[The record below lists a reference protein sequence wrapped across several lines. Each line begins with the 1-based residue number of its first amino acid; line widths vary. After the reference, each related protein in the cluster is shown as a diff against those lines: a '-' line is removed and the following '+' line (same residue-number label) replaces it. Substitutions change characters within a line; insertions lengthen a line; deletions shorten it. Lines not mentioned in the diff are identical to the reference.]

1 MLLHLQAGILGK
13 AVGSAIAPPYLLCRS
28 RAALWLAWAIL
39 GIASRPFGQD
49 FFCFVAGK
57 VTEVM
62 SDADAEMFVDVPE
75 RPRND
80 IEVTVPSEEC
90 TDDASWADRVENGE
104 SHMDHGAQAT
114 YPFHLLSEVNAFD
127 GVLPQNRL
135 GELSESE
142 RLRLFRLNGVPS
154 QPCTARFSLPDV
166 SVDSNRIM
174 EEVVSTGVERKFVK
188 CIQRFRLGMV
198 EVTFARKADCDLFL
212 SKAAIPSSR
221 RPSFFGRPAR
231 TSSIFVTIRDAPWEL
246 SDNLITDRLNQYGTV
261 LSCRRAF
268 NQALL
273 PEKIHDGRR
282 VVRMLLHR
290 DIPCFMKFGPF
301 LVRVFYPGK
310 PKLCW
315 KCASPDHIG
324 RECPSQY
331 CFNCEKKKMAT
342 LLTIVSI
349 ILNVLYA
356 NRRTTWQ
363 LTARQT
369 GANEHWLREH
379 WPEQKI
385 QNQNQ
390 NQNRRLIWKR
400 MRLLMNQQRPK
411 TLKIHKIHKIKNPY
425 PRTIRRAIHQRRRR

>member
-1 MLLHLQAGILGK
+1 M
-13 AVGSAIAPPYLLCRS
+13 
-28 RAALWLAWAIL
+28 
-39 GIASRPFGQD
+39 
-49 FFCFVAGK
+49 
-57 VTEVM
+57 TEVM
-62 SDADAEMFVDVPE
+62 TGADAKMFVDVPD

-80 IEVTVPSEEC
+80 IEVTLPSEQR
-90 TDDASWADRVENGE
+90 TGDASWADRVENGE

-114 YPFHLLSEVNAFD
+114 YPSHLVSEVNAFD

-154 QPCTARFSLPDV
+154 QPCTARFSLRDV
-166 SVDSNRIM
+166 SVDSNQIM

-188 CIQRFRLGMV
+188 CIQRFRSGMV
-198 EVTFARKADCDLFL
+198 EITFARKADCALFL

-221 RPSFFGRPAR
+221 RPSFFGRPSR

-273 PEKIHDGRR
+273 PEKIHNGRR
-282 VVRMLLHR
+282 VVRMLLHW
-290 DIPCFMKFGPF
+290 DIPSFMKFGPF
-301 LVRVFYPGK
+301 LVRVFYPGQ

-331 CFNCEKKKMAT
+331 CFNCGHLAHNCDDHIKCSLCKSEHHLA
-342 LLTIVSI
+342 IDCP
-349 ILNVLYA
+349 A
-356 NRRTTWQ
+356 NWGR
-363 LTARQT
+363 
-369 GANEHWLREH
+369 
-379 WPEQKI
+379 
-385 QNQNQ
+385 
-390 NQNRRLIWKR
+390 
-400 MRLLMNQQRPK
+400 
-411 TLKIHKIHKIKNPY
+411 
-425 PRTIRRAIHQRRRR
+425 